1 MATAQAHAAAPI
13 GQLLV
18 GGGAGQLRC
27 WLPGRFSVEFI
38 ASLAG
43 GWLTERGGPQQ
54 PSPAE
59 LGTTG
64 LAPLADAL
72 GTYLRELRFH

>member
-1 MATAQAHAAAPI
+1 MATAQAHAGAPI

-27 WLPGRFSVEFI
+27 WLPARFSVEFI

-54 PSPAE
+54 PSPA
-59 LGTTG
+59 LPGWPRWPTRS
-64 LAPLADAL
+64 APIF
-72 GTYLRELRFH
+72 ES